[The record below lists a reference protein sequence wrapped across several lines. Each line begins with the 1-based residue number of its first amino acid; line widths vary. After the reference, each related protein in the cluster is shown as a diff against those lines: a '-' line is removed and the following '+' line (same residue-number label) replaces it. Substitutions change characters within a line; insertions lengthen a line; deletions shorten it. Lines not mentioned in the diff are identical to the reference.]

1 MGACAS
7 IKRKFKR
14 NTPGGC
20 DRELKPEE
28 IQEIMAT
35 CHNQRDNLQ
44 IDVNNLKQENQK
56 LIQEKNGL
64 IQKNEELIQINKNLY
79 MEIKNFKNIIN
90 SMPNEF
96 KKNCIINKNND
107 FGNIGGNI
115 DYNENILIKF
125 VLLNTNKYFIN
136 TKISSKLY
144 SDVFMELSSQLK
156 NNSDYEFNKLQFV
169 YEGNAITDYFL
180 NDQPVSVL
188 NPKEKI
194 TILIINSNN
203 NNNK

>member
-79 MEIKNFKNIIN
+79 MEIQNLKNIIN